1 MDDQQFYEELKKQF
15 VNVYT
20 KSDKEY
26 MEYISKPDPEPPII
40 KIDLRQSNNVT
51 KSIDF
56 NSRLKKNLDKSGT
69 DIFAK
74 MNLSKKNSKEK

>member
-1 MDDQQFYEELKKQF
+1 MSFTL
-15 VNVYT
+15 VST
-20 KSDKEY
+20 
-26 MEYISKPDPEPPII
+26 
-40 KIDLRQSNNVT
+40 IDLRQSNNVT